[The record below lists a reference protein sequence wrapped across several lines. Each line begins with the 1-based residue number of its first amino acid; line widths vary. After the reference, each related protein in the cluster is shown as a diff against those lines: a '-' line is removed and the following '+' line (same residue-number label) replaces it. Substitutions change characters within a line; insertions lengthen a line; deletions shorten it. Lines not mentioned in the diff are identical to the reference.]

1 MITVH
6 VSTVNSPR
14 QQMQS
19 DYPRNPSK
27 QHGPSNCQEDVLR
40 NSYIVVCVSVTY
52 RRALIQLEM
61 EALNSLL
68 SESEA
73 RYKPR
78 LIPAGVAIKLAETP
92 EPLKQG
98 FSHSRIDSITIVVA

>member
-40 NSYIVVCVSVTY
+40 NSYIVVCVSVSPGTDPT
-52 RRALIQLEM
+52 RD
-61 EALNSLL
+61 EAPNSLL